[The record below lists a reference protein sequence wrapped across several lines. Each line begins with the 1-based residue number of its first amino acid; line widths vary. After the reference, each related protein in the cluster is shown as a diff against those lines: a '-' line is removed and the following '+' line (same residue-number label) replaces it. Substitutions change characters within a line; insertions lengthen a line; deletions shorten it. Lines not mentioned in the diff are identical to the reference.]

1 MENIVS
7 LERKPSVG
15 EVLRDTGII
24 LIATVICGAMISLLG
39 ALLVSSV
46 MGIKVE
52 QISALTANSPEK
64 VIIANKIIQLI
75 SSLGIFLIPAIVLPL
90 ILFRSGPGRYM
101 GLKHQAP
108 LMQFLLALLA
118 FFALMPVLEW
128 TIHINQN
135 MVLPSFLKG
144 LETQIKGTEDKLKE
158 VTDIFMKMPTF
169 GSFIF
174 TAICIA
180 VVPAVAE
187 EFFFRGFLQTTIFR
201 WTKKINFS
209 IILTGFIFSFIHFQF
224 YGFLPRMLLG
234 IFLGYIFYWTGDLK
248 ASMFIHFTNNFLSV
262 LVFYISQNKHVD
274 MDPDKVD
281 IHPAL
286 ILLSIVFGSAI
297 LYLLYK
303 TGSRKTIPQTEE
315 LEVFPSDFPST
326 GRWIKVYSSPRI
338 MEAEIMLGKLHNEE
352 LNAVLKNKKDSAYT
366 VFGTVEIYVP
376 EAEAERAR
384 IIIGMDNNI
393 VNN

>member
-7 LERKPSVG
+7 LERKPTIA
-15 EVLRDTGII
+15 EVLRETGII
-24 LIATVICGAMISLLG
+24 LIVTVVCGAMISVIGAFVVSLG
-39 ALLVSSV
+39 MGLKPEALN
-46 MGIKVE
+46 
-52 QISALTANSPEK
+52 LTAKSPEN
-64 VIIANKIIQLI
+64 IILANKIIQLI
-75 SSLGIFLIPAIVLPL
+75 SSFGIFLAPAL
-90 ILFRSGPGRYM
+90 ILPMLLYKSGPARYF

-118 FFALMPVLEW
+118 FFTLMPLLEW
-128 TIHINQN
+128 TIHINQG
-135 MVLPSFLKG
+135 MTFPSFLKG
-144 LETQIKGTEDKLKE
+144 LETQIKGMEDSMKEITE
-158 VTDIFMKMPTF
+158 VFMKMPST

-174 TAICIA
+174 TVICMA
-180 VVPAVAE
+180 VVPAIAE

-201 WTKKINFS
+201 WTKKIHFS

-248 ASMFIHFTNNFLSV
+248 ASIFIHFTNNFLSV

-274 MDPDKVD
+274 IDPDNVS
-281 IHPAL
+281 ISPAL
-286 ILLSIVFGSAI
+286 VLLSIILGSAI
-297 LYLLYK
+297 MYLLYK
-303 TGSRKTIPQTEE
+303 TGTKRNIPQTEE
-315 LEVFPSDFPST
+315 LEVYASEFPST
-326 GRWIKVYSSPRI
+326 GRWVKVYSSPRI
-338 MEAEIMLGKLHNEE
+338 MEAEIILGKLHNEE

-376 EAEAERAR
+376 EAEEARAK

-393 VNN
+393 NAN